1 MVSTQL
7 KNISQNWN
15 LPQVEVKI
23 KKYLQPPPSIY
34 IYTYTYTYVFHS
46 LQLPLLWT
54 CTRCPTSSSR
64 WGLEGNTP
72 KSLPLGC
79 PGKEVI
85 GTKVIGSVGDFTPRI
100 YLPFIRIGEIT
111 HWSVHHWSDHFLG
124 HPSTRTCLG
133 EWSNLRMMINDVF
146 FFSIRWF
153 NQQLVI
159 PYQFDLCDLFGM
171 VEMLSDPFKGE
182 SWPPIT

>member
-1 MVSTQL
+1 MFFTHCNSPFCGPAHVVQPHL
-7 KNISQNWN
+7 H
-15 LPQVEVKI
+15 VEAWTWEAALDCQR
-23 KKYLQPPPSIY
+23 LQ
-34 IYTYTYTYVFHS
+34 
-46 LQLPLLWT
+46 
-54 CTRCPTSSSR
+54 
-64 WGLEGNTP
+64 GNTP

-85 GTKVIGSVGDFTPRI
+85 GSKVIGSVGDFTPRI

-133 EWSNLRMMINDVF
+133 EWSNLRMIFV
-146 FFSIRWF
+146 STSWF

-159 PYQFDLCDLFGM
+159 PWQFDLCDLFGM